1 MLSCARL
8 LPYFRLIMTSIIFTG
23 LDEMLLPLE
32 EIDYQPVLKVVGELQ
47 QRNISLIPVTN
58 NTRAE
63 VEELNKK
70 IGLNAPFVVE
80 CGSGIFIPQANNDFD
95 ITKTEIRDDYYLY
108 QLGCTYTEAR
118 AALKAVQEEISK
130 ILRGFG
136 DLDEENIQA
145 IMEVSPAAAR
155 RAKSREFSEYFL
167 TPNRLEIARLQAVAK
182 EYGFKIISEG
192 KLSLVAGGNADGR
205 KAVAWLK
212 ENYQLNSSDKITT
225 VGIGSTQQD
234 LLLLESVDI
243 PLVVPTA
250 KGIDSNLANRNWQK
264 VTDTSTRGWIQ
275 AIAFAIQN

>member
-1 MLSCARL
+1 
-8 LPYFRLIMTSIIFTG
+8 MTSIIFTG
-23 LDEMLLPLE
+23 LDGMLLPLE
-32 EIDYQPVLKVVGELQ
+32 EINYQPVLKVVKKLQ
-47 QRNISLIPVTN
+47 KHNIPLIPVTN

-80 CGSGIFIPQANNDFD
+80 QGSGIFIPQENNNFD
-95 ITKTEIRDDYYLY
+95 IAKTEIRGNYYVY

-167 TPNRLEIARLQAVAK
+167 TPNRLNISQLQAVVR
-182 EYGFKIISEG
+182 EYGFKIVPEE
-192 KLSLVAGGNADGR
+192 KLSLVMGGGADKG
-205 KAVAWLK
+205 KAITWLK
-212 ENYQLNSSDKITT
+212 ENYQSASSNNIST
-225 VGIGSTQQD
+225 VGIGATKRD
-234 LLLLESVDI
+234 LSLLEAVDLPI
-243 PLVVPTA
+243 VVPTT
-250 KGIDSNLANRNWQK
+250 KGIDSNLANRNWK
-264 VTDTSTRGWIQ
+264 TVSDTGTLGWSD
-275 AIAFAIQN
+275 AIAKLIQDCID